1 MKGGYADAPR
11 YALRVLIAVGIVV
24 AWAAV
29 VYLIWR
35 ISQMLLVVFAA
46 ILVAV
51 LLDGLARLVS
61 DYTRLP
67 QTLCLGLVVV
77 VIVAGLL
84 LAIVLAG
91 PAVTDQISQ
100 LSERIPEAAS
110 RLKEML
116 AQSPW
121 GRMLLERAP
130 RPETLVP
137 SATDILG
144 QLSGVFGV
152 LTNLVVIVLIG
163 LYLAISPSTYVSGLV
178 RLLPKPARARG
189 NEVLGYLGHSLRWW
203 LVGRFSAMAA
213 VGVLTTIGLE
223 FIHMPLALGLGIIA
237 GVLSFVP
244 YIGPIAS
251 VIPAVLIALVE
262 GPAMAFY
269 VVVVYSV
276 VQFLEGNI
284 ITPLIQRRVIS
295 LPPAILLAAQ
305 VLMGVLFG
313 LFGILLATP
322 LAVVIIIAIQMLYVQ
337 DVLGDSVQLL
347 GEPH

>member
-1 MKGGYADAPR
+1 MNQAYADVSR
-11 YALRVLIAVGIVV
+11 YALRVLIAVGIV
-24 AWAAV
+24 AGLAAV
-29 VYLIWR
+29 VYLVWR
-35 ISQMLLVVFAA
+35 LSQVLLVVFAA

-61 DYTRLP
+61 LYTRLP
-67 QTLCLGLVVV
+67 KNLCLGLVVI
-77 VIVAGLL
+77 VIVAGTLV
-84 LAIVLAG
+84 AVILAG

-100 LSERIPEAAS
+100 LSERLPAAAT

-116 AQSPW
+116 AQYPW
-121 GRMLLERAP
+121 GRVLLRRAP
-130 RPETLVP
+130 TPETLLP

-152 LTNLVVIVLIG
+152 LTNIVVILLIG
-163 LYLAISPSTYVSGLV
+163 LYLAISPGIYIAGLV
-178 RLLPKPARARG
+178 RLLPKPARTRG
-189 NEVLGYLGHSLRWW
+189 HEVLGYLGHALRWW

-251 VIPAVLIALVE
+251 VVPAVLIALVE
-262 GPAMAFY
+262 GPAMALY
-269 VVVVYSV
+269 VVAVYSV
-276 VQFLEGNI
+276 VQFFEGNI
-284 ITPLIQRRVIS
+284 ITPVIQRRVIS
-295 LPPAILLAAQ
+295 LPPAVLLTAQ

-322 LAVVIIIAIQMLYVQ
+322 LAVVVIITIQMLYVQ

>member
-1 MKGGYADAPR
+1 MNQAYADAPR

-24 AWAAV
+24 GLATV

-35 ISQMLLVVFAA
+35 LSRVLLVVFAA

-61 DYTRLP
+61 HYTRLP
-67 QTLCLGLVVV
+67 RNLSLGLVVLLMG
-77 VIVAGLL
+77 AGTLM
-84 LAIVLAG
+84 AIVLAG
-91 PAVTDQISQ
+91 PAITDQISQ
-100 LSERIPEAAS
+100 LSERIPQAAA
-110 RLKEML
+110 RLKETL
-116 AQSPW
+116 GQYPW
-121 GRMLLERAP
+121 GRILLQRAS

-144 QLSGVFGV
+144 QISGVFSV
-152 LTNLVVIVLIG
+152 LTNMVVIGLIG
-163 LYLAISPSTYVSGLV
+163 LYLAFSPGTYLSGLV
-178 RLLPKPARARG
+178 RLLPKPARPRG
-189 NEVLGYLGHSLRWW
+189 RQVLGYLGHALRWW

-213 VGVLTTIGLE
+213 VGILTTLGLE
-223 FIHMPLALGLGIIA
+223 LIHMPLALGLGIIA
-237 GVLSFVP
+237 GLLSFEP

-262 GPAMAFY
+262 GPIMVIY
-269 VVVVYSV
+269 VVGVYSI

-284 ITPLIQRRVIS
+284 ITPVIQKRVIS
-295 LPPAILLAAQ
+295 LPPAVLLTAQ
-305 VLMGVLFG
+305 VLLGVLFG
-313 LFGILLATP
+313 LFGLLLATP
-322 LAVVIIIAIQMLYVQ
+322 LTVVVIIVVQMLYVQ